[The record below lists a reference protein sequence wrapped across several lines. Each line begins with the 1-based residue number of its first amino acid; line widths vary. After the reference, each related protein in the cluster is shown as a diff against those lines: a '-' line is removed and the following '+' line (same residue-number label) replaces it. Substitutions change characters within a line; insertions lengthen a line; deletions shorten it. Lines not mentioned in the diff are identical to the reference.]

1 MPTNDG
7 QLGKSIGNTEPKPAP
22 GGEDYHGYETTDVNV
37 NGVVVFLTG
46 LMAFLVVFF
55 VFCFFMGKVIN
66 GALETADG
74 PSDKWHHFSAFA
86 GAAANG
92 GKRQNL
98 ESTSAQGQMELQQM
112 TKDFPTPRLDIDDGN
127 QATADLH
134 AREDLLLDHYSSYNG
149 TTRIPIDRAMELI
162 AQKGLPVAASSAA
175 SEPLMAGD
183 AKPLP
188 QVPLTTGFARTG
200 FELDV
205 MEARK
210 QKMSYSK
217 AEGATHAQLTPIK

>member
-7 QLGKSIGNTEPKPAP
+7 ELGKAISNTQPQPAFDDEHP
-22 GGEDYHGYETTDVNV
+22 GYETTDVNV
-37 NGVVVFLTG
+37 SGVVVFLTG

-66 GALETADG
+66 SALEAQDG

-98 ESTSAQGQMELQQM
+98 ESTSNQQQMALGQM

-134 AREDLLLDHYSSYNG
+134 AREDLLLNHYSSANG

-162 AQKGLPVAASSAA
+162 AEHGLPVAAQSADSS
-175 SEPLMAGD
+175 ELMAGD
-183 AKPLP
+183 VKPMP
-188 QVPLTTGFARTG
+188 KAPLTSGFARTG

-217 AEGATHAQLTPIK
+217 AEGATHAELTPIK